1 MLVSSVRAAHRPRG
15 IPSGSLDAAAG
26 RLQSAA
32 LLSHQ
37 LQQTR
42 GFRFGWY
49 RAAYGNSE
57 QRPDDMYRRCRKF
70 RYKYTSSTVRD
81 TTPGRTVLIDDA
93 DSTARR
99 FGLWRIH
106 GRAREHSHKAQGAGE
121 PTVTPGNPEG
131 VRPGQNIEDVE
142 GAPMESLIFG
152 TTHQARGNMGGTPG
166 PDSEGAFAIDPI
178 TNRKAWG
185 SRPSRLGASS
195 ASNVAGFAKSN
206 KPDFES
212 LRPPHIDAARTAPP
226 FDAPPILESEQY
238 LADLAGFPTA
248 QDILGVKDKE
258 VSWHPAEGL
267 AASAAPPQTNGE
279 EHALDHPILRHGS
292 RKYDDLDKYG
302 PVEFAEP
309 DGKIVPETW
318 DRSHTRQY
326 EDVGRYGAV
335 RSHEPDGKYKETSES
350 SVDPSELKE
359 YKPVRS
365 HEPDGKY
372 KEDSEPTPDT
382 SELKKYQPFRSHE
395 PDGKYKETP
404 ESAIDANDLGNYKP
418 FRSHE
423 PDGKYKETP
432 KPTADASEL
441 ENYKPFRSHEPDGKY
456 NKTPKSAVDS
466 SELKK
471 YQAFRSHEPDG
482 KYKQDS
488 ESSVDP
494 GELAKYQAFRAYEP
508 DGMYAAA
515 YAAAAQSS
523 AQLESKKEYPDL
535 EWYNHGLFSHEPD
548 GKYAAAAGNESG
560 VETSDRSSYG
570 AFRSHEPDGKYAAE
584 AAKPTPGQV
593 LEGESFEYDL
603 KGLEASG
610 ATPEEKTY
618 YRQMLESLMARSAEE
633 ESKAAGAGIPSKD
646 NAAVPASKKVLTGN
660 YVRDFP
666 EEFARSWTTK
676 DDSTLLPTDIDQSAH
691 TTTTPPAPSRSQPT
705 PDLQPAL
712 DRYTKSPNQTSN
724 PETPSHPTP
733 HPTIY
738 KLLTHDPLTSLLTTT
753 TATSSIPPSP
763 STPLLTPAEILPRLS
778 HPAKFIPHFAGLQA
792 QGFELVSGAG
802 DVLVF
807 RKVREPEESESGS
820 GVGGIPVN
828 PIDMMG
834 KQVQKREYYATAA
847 ERFASPTGF
856 VNYELPREQG
866 RQQQQ
871 VRRVEEV
878 FSGPREEG
886 GVLKGGEEEGKRGT
900 GKRLVVGAAWMA
912 GVAYS
917 IGVVG
922 EFLGKGGL

>member
-42 GFRFGWY
+42 GFRFGWH
-49 RAAYGNSE
+49 RAAYGHSE
-57 QRPDDMYRRCRKF
+57 PRPDDMYRRCRKF

-106 GRAREHSHKAQGAGE
+106 GRAREHSHKAQGPGGSTA
-121 PTVTPGNPEG
+121 TPGNPEG

-142 GAPMESLIFG
+142 RAPMESLIFG
-152 TTHQARGNMGGTPG
+152 TTHQARGNKRETPG
-166 PDSEGAFAIDPI
+166 PDSEGAFTIDPI
-178 TNRKAWG
+178 TNRKVWG
-185 SRPSRLGASS
+185 ARPSRMGASS
-195 ASNVAGFAKSN
+195 PSNVAGFAKSN

-212 LRPPHIDAARTAPP
+212 LRPPHIDDARTGNP
-226 FDAPPILESEQY
+226 FNAPPILESEQY
-238 LADLAGFPTA
+238 LADLAGFPSA
-248 QDILGVKDKE
+248 QDILGVKEKD

-267 AASAAPPQTNGE
+267 AASAASPQTNGE
-279 EHALDHPILRHGS
+279 EHPLDHPILSHGS

-309 DGKIVPETW
+309 DGKIAPEAW
-318 DRSHTRQY
+318 DRSRTRQY
-326 EDVGRYGAV
+326 EDTGRYGAV

-372 KEDSEPTPDT
+372 KQDSEPTPDI

-395 PDGKYKETP
+395 PDGKYKKTP
-404 ESAIDANDLGNYKP
+404 ESTVDANELG
-418 FRSHE
+418 
-423 PDGKYKETP
+423 
-432 KPTADASEL
+432 
-441 ENYKPFRSHEPDGKY
+441 NYKPFRSHEPDGKY

-488 ESSVDP
+488 ESSIDP
-494 GELAKYQAFRAYEP
+494 SELAKYQAFRAHEP
-508 DGMYAAA
+508 DGMYAAVTQNRA
-515 YAAAAQSS
+515 NPD
-523 AQLESKKEYPDL
+523 SKKEYPDL

-548 GKYAAAAGNESG
+548 GKYAAVAGEESG
-560 VETSDRSSYG
+560 VETSDLSSYG

-584 AAKPTPGQV
+584 AAKPTPSQV

-603 KGLEASG
+603 KGFEASG

-633 ESKAAGAGIPSKD
+633 EADAADASPKDKPAGSTE
-646 NAAVPASKKVLTGN
+646 KKVLTGN
-660 YVRDFP
+660 YVRDFS

-676 DDSTLLPTDIDQSAH
+676 DSTLLPTDIEQSTY
-691 TTTTPPAPSRSQPT
+691 TTTTPPPPSPSQPT

-712 DRYTKSPNQTSN
+712 DRYTKSSNHTVPPTS
-724 PETPSHPTP
+724 TP

-738 KLLTHDPLTSLLTTT
+738 KLLTHDPATSLLTTT
-753 TATSSIPPSP
+753 TTTSSTPP
-763 STPLLTPAEILPRLS
+763 STPPLSPAEILPLLS

-807 RKVREPEESESGS
+807 RKVREPETGS
-820 GVGGIPVN
+820 GGGGLPVN

-856 VNYELPREQG
+856 VNYELPQGQGQGQGQG
-866 RQQQQ
+866 RRE
-871 VRRVEEV
+871 VRRVEDV
-878 FSGPREEG
+878 FSGGVKLGGME
-886 GVLKGGEEEGKRGT
+886 GVLKGEEKEGKKGV

-922 EFLGKGGL
+922 DFLGKGGL

>member
-42 GFRFGWY
+42 GFRFGWH
-49 RAAYGNSE
+49 RATYGNSE
-57 QRPDDMYRRCRKF
+57 PRPDDMYRRCRKF
-70 RYKYTSSTVRD
+70 RYKYTSSIVRD

-106 GRAREHSHKAQGAGE
+106 GRAREHSHKAQGPGGA
-121 PTVTPGNPEG
+121 TVTPGNPEG

-142 GAPMESLIFG
+142 RAPMESLIFG
-152 TTHQARGNMGGTPG
+152 TSHQSRGNMGGTSG
-166 PDSEGAFAIDPI
+166 PDSEGAFTIDPI
-178 TNRKAWG
+178 TNRKVWG
-185 SRPSRLGASS
+185 SRPSRMGASS
-195 ASNVAGFAKSN
+195 PSNVAGFAKSN

-212 LRPPHIDAARTAPP
+212 LRPPHIDDARTGNP

-248 QDILGVKDKE
+248 QDILGVKEKD

-267 AASAAPPQTNGE
+267 AASAASPQANGE
-279 EHALDHPILRHGS
+279 KHPLDHPILSHGS

-302 PVEFAEP
+302 PVEYAEP
-309 DGKIVPETW
+309 DGKIAPEAW
-318 DRSHTRQY
+318 DRSRTRQY
-326 EDVGRYGAV
+326 EDVARYGAV

-350 SVDPSELKE
+350 PVDPSELKE

-404 ESAIDANDLGNYKP
+404 E
-418 FRSHE
+418 
-423 PDGKYKETP
+423 
-432 KPTADASEL
+432 PTADASEL

-456 NKTPKSAVDS
+456 KQPSKSAVDS

-482 KYKQDS
+482 KYSMKQDS
-488 ESSVDP
+488 ESSIDP
-494 GELAKYQAFRAYEP
+494 SELAKYQAFRAHEP

-515 YAAAAQSS
+515 AQNNS
-523 AQLESKKEYPDL
+523 AQPDSKKEYPDL

-548 GKYAAAAGNESG
+548 GKYAAAAGEESG
-560 VETSDRSSYG
+560 VETSDLSSYG

-618 YRQMLESLMARSAEE
+618 YRQMLESLMARAAEE
-633 ESKAAGAGIPSKD
+633 EA
-646 NAAVPASKKVLTGN
+646 NAADVSPKDKTAGSTEKKVLTGN

-676 DDSTLLPTDIDQSAH
+676 DSTLVPTDIDQSA
-691 TTTTPPAPSRSQPT
+691 TTTTPPPPSQSQPT

-712 DRYTKSPNQTSN
+712 DRYTKSPHHTTTS
-724 PETPSHPTP
+724 TPPTSTP
-733 HPTIY
+733 HQTIY
-738 KLLTHDPLTSLLTTT
+738 KLLTHDPSTSLLTTT
-753 TATSSIPPSP
+753 TTSSSTPP
-763 STPLLTPAEILPRLS
+763 STPPLSPAEILPRLS
-778 HPAKFIPHFAGLQA
+778 NPSKFIPHFAGLQS

-807 RKVREPEESESGS
+807 RKVREPEAGS
-820 GVGGIPVN
+820 GGGGIPVN

-856 VNYELPREQG
+856 VNYDLPREQG
-866 RQQQQ
+866 QGRREQQ

-878 FSGPREEG
+878 FSGPKVGEG
-886 GVLKGGEEEGKRGT
+886 GQVLKGEGEGKEKGV

>member
-15 IPSGSLDAAAG
+15 IPSGPLDAAAG

-42 GFRFGWY
+42 GFRFGWH
-49 RAAYGNSE
+49 RATYGNSE
-57 QRPDDMYRRCRKF
+57 PRPDDMYRRCRKF
-70 RYKYTSSTVRD
+70 RYKYTSSIVRD

-131 VRPGQNIEDVE
+131 IRPGQNIEDVE
-142 GAPMESLIFG
+142 RAPMESLIFG
-152 TTHQARGNMGGTPG
+152 TSHQSRGNMGGAPG
-166 PDSEGAFAIDPI
+166 PDSESGFTIDPI
-178 TNRKAWG
+178 TNRKVWG
-185 SRPSRLGASS
+185 ARPSRMGASS

-212 LRPPHIDAARTAPP
+212 LRPPHIDDARTGNP

-248 QDILGVKDKE
+248 QDILGVKEKD

-267 AASAAPPQTNGE
+267 AASAASPQTNGE
-279 EHALDHPILRHGS
+279 EHPLDHPILSHGS

-309 DGKIVPETW
+309 DGKIAPEAW
-318 DRSHTRQY
+318 DRSRTRQY

-350 SVDPSELKE
+350 PVDPSELKE

-372 KEDSEPTPDT
+372 KEDSEPAPDT

-404 ESAIDANDLGNYKP
+404 ESTVDANDLENYKP

-423 PDGKYKETP
+423 PDGKYKERP
-432 KPTADASEL
+432 EPTADASEL

-456 NKTPKSAVDS
+456 KQPSKSAVDS

-482 KYKQDS
+482 KYKQDP

-494 GELAKYQAFRAYEP
+494 SELARYQAFRAHEP

-515 YAAAAQSS
+515 AAQNNS
-523 AQLESKKEYPDL
+523 AQPDSNKEYPDL

-548 GKYAAAAGNESG
+548 GKYAAAAGEESG
-560 VETSDRSSYG
+560 VEKSDLSSYG

-603 KGLEASG
+603 KGFEASG

-618 YRQMLESLMARSAEE
+618 YRQMLESLMARAAEE
-633 ESKAAGAGIPSKD
+633 EAKAADASPKGKPAGSTE
-646 NAAVPASKKVLTGN
+646 KKILTGN

-676 DDSTLLPTDIDQSAH
+676 DNSTLVPTDIDQSATTT
-691 TTTTPPAPSRSQPT
+691 TTTTPPPSQPN
-705 PDLQPAL
+705 DLQPAL
-712 DRYTKSPNQTSN
+712 DRYTKSPNHT
-724 PETPSHPTP
+724 PTP
-733 HPTIY
+733 PTSIPHQTIY
-738 KLLTHDPLTSLLTTT
+738 KLLTHDPSTSLLTTT
-753 TATSSIPPSP
+753 TTTSSTPP
-763 STPLLTPAEILPRLS
+763 STPPLTPAEILPRLS
-778 HPAKFIPHFAGLQA
+778 HPSKFIPHFAALQA

-807 RKVREPEESESGS
+807 RKVREPEAGSGS
-820 GVGGIPVN
+820 GGIPVN

-834 KQVQKREYYATAA
+834 KQVQKGEYYATAA

-856 VNYELPREQG
+856 VNYDLPREQG
-866 RQQQQ
+866 QGRRE

-878 FSGPREEG
+878 FSGPKAGKGEE
-886 GVLKGGEEEGKRGT
+886 VLKGEVEGKEKGV

-922 EFLGKGGL
+922 EFLEKGGL